1 MTSGSN
7 ERDDD
12 GTQRNPEW
20 WEGAPEPGSRWQSQP
35 RYPEQPGD
43 PTTQAGYGTPGGY
56 GGYPPYAPGPVSH
69 PSGPVPHPFGTMA
82 NPSAPNPYQS
92 GPAPFPPNQYGPPS
106 GGGRKGLLFAGI
118 GIVVLALVAAVAVI
132 LVNRD
137 SEEPVAGPTTTTS
150 AAEPTTTTRTTQ
162 PTTGPTTPSPVIP
175 GYQVISPT
183 DIGAAWDVPQ
193 DWVLDESIKEF
204 ASADE
209 TVPVSGLTTEG
220 VNYCTDFV
228 RTNMFLSATTNP
240 DATASAREIGEKI
253 ARIGWT
259 TGSAV
264 TSTPGEPLTNTDGSL
279 QGVFMETT
287 GTFTAPDPRC
297 ADTFSVYTFAVSGG
311 TTNSIVLTIA
321 ADTGVDR
328 SIDPAS
334 ARRLLTT
341 LRLI

>member
-1 MTSGSN
+1 
-7 ERDDD
+7 
-12 GTQRNPEW
+12 
-20 WEGAPEPGSRWQSQP
+20 
-35 RYPEQPGD
+35 
-43 PTTQAGYGTPGGY
+43 
-56 GGYPPYAPGPVSH
+56 
-69 PSGPVPHPFGTMA
+69 MA
-82 NPSAPNPYQS
+82 NPSAPNPYRS

-118 GIVVLALVAAVAVI
+118 GIVVLALVATVAVI

-137 SEEPVAGPTTTTS
+137 SEEPVAGPTTTS
-150 AAEPTTTTRTTQ
+150 AAKPTTTTRTTQ

-204 ASADE
+204 ASTDE

-328 SIDPAS
+328 SIDPAF